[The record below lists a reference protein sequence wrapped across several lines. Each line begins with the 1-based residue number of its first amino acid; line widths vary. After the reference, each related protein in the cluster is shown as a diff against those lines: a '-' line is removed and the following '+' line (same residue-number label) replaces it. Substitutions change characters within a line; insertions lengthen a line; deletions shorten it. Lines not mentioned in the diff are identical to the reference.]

1 MTKFFVAY
9 ILSMLLLIGVAI
21 YQHISSAKLSLPIS
35 GLTISTVLL
44 LLFALIDSTFYYRW
58 AKETR
63 AYRAIGRGVWLS
75 QGVATIILATLFFSY
90 IPSSDARD
98 CLLSTVWQRIFS
110 SHDAQTIRRI
120 QDAFNCCGFNTVR
133 DRAWPFPTHETARS
147 CEEMYGRTIAC
158 NRPFRATLQ
167 RASGVEFG
175 VLMISGLVKILYLL
189 LEDYYA
195 SATSAATAANRIGF
209 GNTARAPLLPRAYEE
224 SGRSSEED
232 DVANQTTNRENTGI
246 QERSPWGP

>member
-58 AKETR
+58 AKET
-63 AYRAIGRGVWLS
+63 L
-75 QGVATIILATLFFSY
+75 
-90 IPSSDARD
+90 
-98 CLLSTVWQRIFS
+98 
-110 SHDAQTIRRI
+110 
-120 QDAFNCCGFNTVR
+120 R

-158 NRPFRATLQ
+158 NQPFRATLQ

-175 VLMISGLVKILYLL
+175 VLMISGLAKILYLL

-209 GNTARAPLLPRAYEE
+209 ENTARTPLLPRAYEE